1 MWGIIWEDYMHKT
14 VLLSADKYKIKIH
27 YVTQAVGL
35 KAMVMYFI
43 EVYSLTGNEVS
54 TLNYLVFILWYKAL
68 LNLLRNIF
76 KKFSSWPIF

>member
-1 MWGIIWEDYMHKT
+1 MHKT

-54 TLNYLVFILWYKAL
+54 TLNYLVFIL
-68 LNLLRNIF
+68 
-76 KKFSSWPIF
+76 